1 MIIYL
6 LILFL
11 YLSPIIWFNF
21 VFKKNDKILENMPF
35 NGLEFG
41 KLILKEKGLSDVTI
55 ESTMKGD
62 HYDPNEKKVRV
73 KQDRL
78 DNKSITAIS
87 VVCHE
92 IGHAIQHNENYKPLE
107 RRQILVKNTAW
118 VSKLGGAILYIGL
131 PMLFATGSFP
141 VIRGVLIL
149 VLLTIIISVLIH
161 LITLDVEIDASFNKA
176 LPILRDKIDSHYHEE
191 CRSVLRAAAYTY
203 VIGSL
208 QSFISL
214 RYIWLLIMRLR

>member
-6 LILFL
+6 LILFF

-21 VFKKNDKILENMPF
+21 IFKKNNKILEKMPF

-41 KLILKEKGLSDVTI
+41 EQIIKEKNLSDVVI
-55 ESTMKGD
+55 EGTKGGD

-73 KQDRL
+73 KQERL

-92 IGHAIQHNENYKPLE
+92 IGHAIQHNENYNPLE

-118 VSKLGGAILYIGL
+118 ISKLGGGILYIGL
-131 PMLFATGSFP
+131 PTLFATGSFP
-141 VIRGVLIL
+141 LIRVCLIL
-149 VLLTIIISVLIH
+149 VIFTIFINVLIH
-161 LITLDVEIDASFNKA
+161 LVTLDVEIDASFNRA
-176 LPILRDKIDSHYHEE
+176 LPILREKVPSQYHEE

-203 VIGSL
+203 VIGALRSV
-208 QSFISL
+208 ISL

>member
-1 MIIYL
+1 M
-6 LILFL
+6 
-11 YLSPIIWFNF
+11 
-21 VFKKNDKILENMPF
+21 E
-35 NGLEFG
+35 
-41 KLILKEKGLSDVTI
+41 
-55 ESTMKGD
+55 GD

-73 KQDRL
+73 KQERL

-118 VSKLGGAILYIGL
+118 ISKLGGGILYIGL
-131 PMLFATGSFP
+131 PTLFATGSFP
-141 VIRGVLIL
+141 LIRVCLIL
-149 VLLTIIISVLIH
+149 VIFTIIINVLIH
-161 LITLDVEIDASFNKA
+161 LVTLDVEIDASFNRA
-176 LPILRDKIDSHYHEE
+176 LPILREKVPSQYHEE

-203 VIGSL
+203 VIGAL
-208 QSFISL
+208 QSVISL

>member
-55 ESTMKGD
+55 ESTMEGD

-141 VIRGVLIL
+141 IIRGVLIL
-149 VLLTIIISVLIH
+149 VLLTIITSVLIH

>member
-1 MIIYL
+1 LIIYL
-6 LILFL
+6 LILFF

-21 VFKKNDKILENMPF
+21 IFKKNNKILEKMPF

-41 KLILKEKGLSDVTI
+41 EQIIKEKNLSDVVI
-55 ESTMKGD
+55 EGTKGGD

-73 KQDRL
+73 KQERL

-118 VSKLGGAILYIGL
+118 ISKLGGGILYIGL
-131 PMLFATGSFP
+131 PTLFATGSFP
-141 VIRGVLIL
+141 LIRVCLIL
-149 VLLTIIISVLIH
+149 VIFTIIINVLIH
-161 LITLDVEIDASFNKA
+161 LVTLDVEIDASFNRA
-176 LPILRDKIDSHYHEE
+176 LPILREKVPSQYHEE

-203 VIGSL
+203 VIGALRSV
-208 QSFISL
+208 ISL

>member
-6 LILFL
+6 LILFF

-21 VFKKNDKILENMPF
+21 VFKKNNKILEKMPF

-41 KLILKEKGLSDVTI
+41 EQIIKEKNLSDVVI
-55 ESTMKGD
+55 EGTMEGD

-73 KQDRL
+73 KQERL

-118 VSKLGGAILYIGL
+118 ISKLGGGILYIGL
-131 PMLFATGSFP
+131 PTLFATGSFP
-141 VIRGVLIL
+141 LIRVCLIL
-149 VLLTIIISVLIH
+149 VIFTIIINVLIH
-161 LITLDVEIDASFNKA
+161 LVTLDVEIDASFNRA
-176 LPILRDKIDSHYHEE
+176 LPILREKVPSQYHEK

-203 VIGSL
+203 VIGALRSV
-208 QSFISL
+208 ISL

>member
-6 LILFL
+6 LILFF

-21 VFKKNDKILENMPF
+21 VFKKNNKILEKMPF

-41 KLILKEKGLSDVTI
+41 EQIIKEKNLSDVVI
-55 ESTMKGD
+55 EGTKGGD

-73 KQDRL
+73 KQERL

-118 VSKLGGAILYIGL
+118 ISKLGGGILYIGL
-131 PMLFATGSFP
+131 PTLFATGSFP
-141 VIRGVLIL
+141 LIRVCLIL
-149 VLLTIIISVLIH
+149 VIFTIIINVLIH
-161 LITLDVEIDASFNKA
+161 LVTLDVEIDASFNRA
-176 LPILRDKIDSHYHEE
+176 LPILREKVPSQYHEK

-203 VIGSL
+203 VIGALRSV
-208 QSFISL
+208 ISL

>member
-55 ESTMKGD
+55 ESTMEGD

>member
-6 LILFL
+6 LIIFL
-11 YLSPIIWFNF
+11 YLSPIIWFKF

-55 ESTMKGD
+55 ESTMEGD
-62 HYDPNEKKVRV
+62 HYDLNGKKVRV

-118 VSKLGGAILYIGL
+118 VSKVGGAILYIGL

-141 VIRGVLIL
+141 IIRGVLIL

>member
-6 LILFL
+6 LILFF

-21 VFKKNDKILENMPF
+21 IFKKNNKILEKMPF

-41 KLILKEKGLSDVTI
+41 EQIIKEKNLSDVVI
-55 ESTMKGD
+55 EGTKEGD

-73 KQDRL
+73 KQERL

-118 VSKLGGAILYIGL
+118 ISKLGGGILYIGL
-131 PMLFATGSFP
+131 PTLFATGSFP
-141 VIRGVLIL
+141 LIRVCLIL
-149 VLLTIIISVLIH
+149 VIFTIIINVLIH
-161 LITLDVEIDASFNKA
+161 LVTLDVEIDASFNRA
-176 LPILRDKIDSHYHEE
+176 LPILREKVPSQYHEE

-203 VIGSL
+203 VIGALRSV
-208 QSFISL
+208 ISL

>member
-6 LILFL
+6 LILFF

-21 VFKKNDKILENMPF
+21 VFKKNNKILEKMPF

-41 KLILKEKGLSDVTI
+41 EQIIKEKNLSDVVI
-55 ESTMKGD
+55 EGTMEGD

-73 KQDRL
+73 KQERL

-118 VSKLGGAILYIGL
+118 ISKLGGGILYIGL
-131 PMLFATGSFP
+131 PTLFATGSFP
-141 VIRGVLIL
+141 LIRVCLIL
-149 VLLTIIISVLIH
+149 VIFTIIINVLIH
-161 LITLDVEIDASFNKA
+161 LVTLDVEIDASFNRA
-176 LPILRDKIDSHYHEE
+176 LPILREKVPSQYHEE

-203 VIGSL
+203 VIGALRSV
-208 QSFISL
+208 ISL

>member
-1 MIIYL
+1 LIIYL

-41 KLILKEKGLSDVTI
+41 RLILKEKGLSDVTI
-55 ESTMKGD
+55 ESTMEGD

-141 VIRGVLIL
+141 IIRGVLIL
-149 VLLTIIISVLIH
+149 VLLTIITSVLIH

>member
-41 KLILKEKGLSDVTI
+41 RLILKEKGLSDVTI
-55 ESTMKGD
+55 ESTMEGD

-176 LPILRDKIDSHYHEE
+176 LPILRNKIDSHYHEE

>member
-6 LILFL
+6 LILFF

-21 VFKKNDKILENMPF
+21 VFKKNNKILEKMPF

-41 KLILKEKGLSDVTI
+41 EQIIKEKNLSDVVI
-55 ESTMKGD
+55 EVAMEGD

-73 KQDRL
+73 KQERL

-118 VSKLGGAILYIGL
+118 ISKLGGGILYIGL
-131 PMLFATGSFP
+131 PTLFATGSFP
-141 VIRGVLIL
+141 LIRVCLIL
-149 VLLTIIISVLIH
+149 VIFTIIINVLIH
-161 LITLDVEIDASFNKA
+161 LVTLDVEIDASFNRA
-176 LPILRDKIDSHYHEE
+176 LPILREKVPSQYHEE

-203 VIGSL
+203 VIGALRSV
-208 QSFISL
+208 ISL

>member
-6 LILFL
+6 LILFF

-21 VFKKNDKILENMPF
+21 IFKKNNKILEKMPF

-41 KLILKEKGLSDVTI
+41 EQIIKEKNLSDVVI
-55 ESTMKGD
+55 EGTKGGD

-73 KQDRL
+73 KQERL

-118 VSKLGGAILYIGL
+118 ISKLGGGILYIGL
-131 PMLFATGSFP
+131 PTLFATGSFP
-141 VIRGVLIL
+141 LIRVCLIL
-149 VLLTIIISVLIH
+149 VIFTIIINVLIH
-161 LITLDVEIDASFNKA
+161 LVTLDVEIDASFNRA
-176 LPILRDKIDSHYHEE
+176 LPILREKVPSQYHEE

-203 VIGSL
+203 VIGALRSV
-208 QSFISL
+208 ISL

>member
-6 LILFL
+6 LILFF
-11 YLSPIIWFNF
+11 YLSPIIWFHF
-21 VFKKNDKILENMPF
+21 VFKKNNKILENMPF

-41 KLILKEKGLSDVTI
+41 EQIIKEKNLSDVVI
-55 ESTMKGD
+55 EVAMEGD

-73 KQDRL
+73 KQERL

-118 VSKLGGAILYIGL
+118 ISKLGGGILYIGL
-131 PMLFATGSFP
+131 PILFATGSFP
-141 VIRGVLIL
+141 LIRVCLIL
-149 VLLTIIISVLIH
+149 VIFTIIINVLIH
-161 LITLDVEIDASFNKA
+161 LVTLDVEIDASFNRA
-176 LPILRDKIDSHYHEE
+176 LPILREKVPSQYHEE
-191 CRSVLRAAAYTY
+191 CRSVLRAAVYTY
-203 VIGSL
+203 VIGALRSV
-208 QSFISL
+208 ISL